1 MCSGVGGEK
10 LRVQGR
16 AIKGHGVCKQRD
28 NEWGKEREEELKKS
42 RGKWGQG

>member
-16 AIKGHGVCKQRD
+16 AIKGRGVRKQRD
-28 NEWGKEREEELKKS
+28 KTSGEKREEELKKS